1 MSGPGV
7 RRLSILLLYDCIY
20 PGSVGGVEHRNFELA
35 RALAARGHKVTLAG
49 FADAKDT
56 PAPGVEIL
64 PLGPRGRLYAASGKR
79 STGEALRFAAKVARM
94 DLAPYDLIETA
105 NIPYVHLFPLALRC
119 RRAKKPLVVTWYEYW
134 GTYWREYLGPIRWL
148 PYAAIERL
156 AVPLGTAAI
165 ADSRLAAD
173 RVQAH
178 RGGEVPVVPVGI
190 PIEAI
195 RKAAG
200 EPAAEPAQP
209 GAEPAPPLIYAG
221 RLLREKRV
229 DLLIEAVA
237 LLPQAPDPSTPL
249 LAILGTGP
257 ERDQLEEQARDLGLA
272 ERIRFL
278 GHLATNA
285 DVWRALGR
293 AKVAV
298 QPSSREGFGLF
309 PLEAMAAGLPVVYCE
324 SPESALPE
332 LVRSGLEGTC
342 TAPEPKAL
350 AVALARLLSDE
361 PERERLARGA
371 RERSEAYGW
380 EAIAGR
386 MENLFLE
393 LT

>member
-1 MSGPGV
+1 MNGPPG
-7 RRLSILLLYDCIY
+7 RSLSILLLYDCIY
-20 PGSVGGVEHRNFELA
+20 PGSVGGVEHRNYELA

-49 FADAKDT
+49 FADGRDA
-56 PAPGVEIL
+56 PAPGVKIL
-64 PLGPRGRLYAASGKR
+64 PLGPRGQLYGAEGKR
-79 STGEALRFAAKVARM
+79 STGQALRFAAKVARM
-94 DLAPYDLIETA
+94 DLSPYDLVETA

-119 RRAKKPLVVTWYEYW
+119 RLSRKPMVVTWYEYW
-134 GTYWREYLGPIRWL
+134 GPYWREYLGPIRWL

-156 AVPLGTAAI
+156 AVPLGKRAI

-173 RVQAH
+173 RVQAR

-195 RKAAG
+195 RA
-200 EPAAEPAQP
+200 AAELSAAP

-229 DLLIEAVA
+229 DLLLEAVA
-237 LLPQAPDPSTPL
+237 ILASASAEPSGSPRPL
-249 LAILGTGP
+249 LSILGSGP
-257 ERDQLEEQARDLGLA
+257 ERERLEEQAHALGIA
-272 ERIRFL
+272 QRVRFL
-278 GHLATNA
+278 GHLPTNV

-309 PLEAMAAGLPVVYCE
+309 PLEAMAVGLPVVYCE

-332 LVRSGLEGTC
+332 LVRPGLEGIC
-342 TAPEPKAL
+342 TAPEPQAL
-350 AVALARLLSDE
+350 AAALARLLEDE
-361 PERERLARGA
+361 PERERFARGA
-371 RERSEAYGW
+371 RERSGSYGW
-380 EAIAGR
+380 EAIAER
-386 MENLFLE
+386 LENLFLE

>member
-1 MSGPGV
+1 MSGSAG

-20 PGSVGGVEHRNFELA
+20 PGSVGGVEHRNYELA
-35 RALAARGHKVTLAG
+35 RALAARGHRVTLSG
-49 FADAKDT
+49 FAAEDDT

-64 PLGPRGRLYAASGKR
+64 PLGPRGRLYGAEGKR
-79 STGEALRFAAKVARM
+79 STSEALRFAAKVARL

-119 RRAKKPLVVTWYEYW
+119 RLAGKPLVVTWYEYW
-134 GTYWREYLGPIRWL
+134 GPYWREYLGPIRWL

-156 AVPLGTAAI
+156 AVPLGTRAI

-173 RVQAH
+173 RVQAR
-178 RGGEVPVVPVGI
+178 RGGKVPVVPVGI

-195 RKAAG
+195 REAANSAR
-200 EPAAEPAQP
+200 PAED
-209 GAEPAPPLIYAG
+209 PAPPLIYAG

-229 DLLIEAVA
+229 DLLLEAVA
-237 LLPQAPDPSTPL
+237 LLPSTADPSEPL
-249 LAILGTGP
+249 LAILGGGP
-257 ERDQLEEQARDLGLA
+257 ERERLEEQVGTLGIA
-272 ERIRFL
+272 ERVRFL
-278 GHLATNA
+278 GHLPTNA

-332 LVRSGLEGTC
+332 LVRPGLEGIC
-342 TAPEPKAL
+342 TAPEPQAL
-350 AVALARLLSDE
+350 AAALVRLLEDE
-361 PERERLARGA
+361 PERERLAQGA

-386 MENLFLE
+386 LENLFLE
-393 LT
+393 LA

>member
-1 MSGPGV
+1 MSGSGG
-7 RRLSILLLYDCIY
+7 RTLSILLLYDCIY
-20 PGSVGGVEHRNFELA
+20 PGSVGGVEHRNYELA
-35 RALAARGHKVTLAG
+35 RALASRGHKVTLAG
-49 FADAKDT
+49 FADGDDS
-56 PAPGVEIL
+56 PAPGVKIL
-64 PLGPRGRLYAASGKR
+64 PLGPRGRLYGAAGKR
-79 STGEALRFAAKVARM
+79 STGLALRFAAKVARL
-94 DLAPYDLIETA
+94 DLSPYDLVETA

-119 RRAKKPLVVTWYEYW
+119 RLARKPLVVTWYEYW
-134 GTYWREYLGPIRWL
+134 GPYWREYLGPIRWL

-156 AVPLGTAAI
+156 AVPLGKKAI

-178 RGGEVPVVPVGI
+178 RGDEVSVVPVGI
-190 PIEAI
+190 PTDAI
-195 RKAAG
+195 RQAAK
-200 EPAAEPAQP
+200 EPASEPDTA
-209 GAEPAPPLIYAG
+209 PAPPLIYAG

-229 DLLIEAVA
+229 DLLLDAVA
-237 LLPQAPDPSTPL
+237 LLAPEADTSKPL

-257 ERDQLEEQARDLGLA
+257 ERERLEEQARTLGIA
-272 ERIRFL
+272 ERVRFL
-278 GHLATNA
+278 GHLPTNA

-309 PLEAMAAGLPVVYCE
+309 PLEAMAVGLPVVYCE

-332 LVRSGLEGTC
+332 LVRPGLEGIC

-350 AVALARLLSDE
+350 AAALARLLGDE
-361 PERERLARGA
+361 PERERLAQGA
-371 RERSEAYGW
+371 RERSEAFGW

-386 MENLFLE
+386 LENLFLE

>member
-1 MSGPGV
+1 MISPGG

-20 PGSVGGVEHRNFELA
+20 PGSVGGVEHRNYELA
-35 RALAARGHKVTLAG
+35 RALAGRGHRVTLAG
-49 FADAKDT
+49 FADAKDI
-56 PAPGVEIL
+56 PAPGVEIV
-64 PLGPRGRLYAASGKR
+64 PLGARGRLYAASGKR

-94 DLAPYDLIETA
+94 DLSPYDLVETA

-119 RRAKKPLVVTWYEYW
+119 RLARKPLVVTWYEYW
-134 GTYWREYLGPIRWL
+134 GAYWREYLGPVRWL

-156 AVPLGTAAI
+156 AVPLGRKAI

-173 RVQAH
+173 RVQAR

-195 RKAAG
+195 RAAASRPAEST
-200 EPAAEPAQP
+200 EPATEPAS
-209 GAEPAPPLIYAG
+209 PLIYAG

-229 DLLIEAVA
+229 DLLLDAVA
-237 LLPQAPDPSTPL
+237 LLPPAPGPADPL
-249 LAILGTGP
+249 LTILGTGP
-257 ERDQLEEQARDLGLA
+257 ERERLEEQARALGIA
-272 ERIRFL
+272 DRIRFL
-278 GHLATNA
+278 GHLPTNA

-293 AKVAV
+293 AQVAV

-332 LVRSGLEGTC
+332 LVRPGLEGIC
-342 TAPEPKAL
+342 TAPVPSAL
-350 AVALARLLSDE
+350 AAALARLLADE
-361 PERERLARGA
+361 TERERLAQGA

-380 EAIAGR
+380 ESIAGR
-386 MENLFLE
+386 LENLFLE

>member
-1 MSGPGV
+1 MSGSAG
-7 RRLSILLLYDCIY
+7 RSLSILLLYDCIY
-20 PGSVGGVEHRNFELA
+20 PGSVGGVEHRNYELA

-49 FADAKDT
+49 FADGGDS
-56 PAPGVEIL
+56 PAPGVSFL
-64 PLGPRGRLYAASGKR
+64 PLGPRGRLYGAAGKR
-79 STGEALRFAAKVARM
+79 STGQALRFAAKVARM
-94 DLAPYDLIETA
+94 DLSPYDLVETA

-119 RRAKKPLVVTWYEYW
+119 RLAEKPLVVTWYEYW
-134 GTYWREYLGPIRWL
+134 GRYWREYLGPIRWL

-156 AVPLGTAAI
+156 AVPLGKKAI

-173 RVQAH
+173 RVQAR

-190 PIEAI
+190 PIDAI
-195 RKAAG
+195 RRAAD
-200 EPAAEPAQP
+200 EPAEP
-209 GAEPAPPLIYAG
+209 GTEPAPPLIYAG

-229 DLLIEAVA
+229 DLLLEAVA
-237 LLPQAPDPSTPL
+237 LLAPARSDPSAPPNPL

-257 ERDQLEEQARDLGLA
+257 ERERLEELARALGIA
-272 ERIRFL
+272 ERVRFL
-278 GHLATNA
+278 GHLPTNA

-332 LVRSGLEGTC
+332 LVRPGLEGIC
-342 TAPEPKAL
+342 TEPEPQAL
-350 AVALARLLSDE
+350 AAALARLLTDE

-380 EAIAGR
+380 EAIAER
-386 MENLFLE
+386 LENLFLE
-393 LT
+393 LA

>member
-1 MSGPGV
+1 MSGSGA
-7 RRLSILLLYDCIY
+7 RSLSILLLYDCIY

-49 FADAKDT
+49 FADGKDA

-64 PLGPRGRLYAASGKR
+64 PLGPRGRLYGAAGKR
-79 STGEALRFAAKVARM
+79 STGQALRFAAKVARM
-94 DLAPYDLIETA
+94 DLSPYDLVETA

-119 RRAKKPLVVTWYEYW
+119 RLSRKPLVVTWYEYW
-134 GTYWREYLGPIRWL
+134 GPYWREYLGPFRWL

-156 AVPLGTAAI
+156 AVPLGNKAI

-173 RVQAH
+173 RVQSR

-195 RKAAG
+195 RAAASESV
-200 EPAAEPAQP
+200 EP
-209 GAEPAPPLIYAG
+209 GTEPAPPLIYAG

-229 DLLIEAVA
+229 DLLLEAVEILVSA
-237 LLPQAPDPSTPL
+237 SDSSEPL

-257 ERDQLEEQARDLGLA
+257 ERERLEEQAQALGIA
-272 ERIRFL
+272 QSVRFL
-278 GHLATNA
+278 GHLPTNA
-285 DVWRALGR
+285 EVWRALGR

-332 LVRSGLEGTC
+332 LVRPGLEGIC
-342 TAPEPKAL
+342 TAPEPQAL
-350 AVALARLLSDE
+350 AAALARLLEDE
-361 PERERLARGA
+361 PERERLAGGA

-380 EAIAGR
+380 EAIAER
-386 MENLFLE
+386 LENLFLE

>member
-1 MSGPGV
+1 MSGPGD

-20 PGSVGGVEHRNFELA
+20 PGSVGGVEHRNYELA
-35 RALAARGHKVTLAG
+35 RALAARGHRVTLAG
-49 FADAKDT
+49 FADSRDA

-64 PLGPRGRLYAASGKR
+64 PLGPRGRLYVASGKR
-79 STGEALRFAAKVARM
+79 STGEALRFASKVARL
-94 DLAPYDLIETA
+94 DLSPYDLVETA

-134 GTYWREYLGPIRWL
+134 GPYWREYLGPVRWL

-156 AVPLGTAAI
+156 AVPLGARAI

-173 RVQAH
+173 RVQAR

-195 RKAAG
+195 RAAADA
-200 EPAAEPAQP
+200 PAGPDLAPD
-209 GAEPAPPLIYAG
+209 PPLVYAG
-221 RLLREKRV
+221 RLLREKRL
-229 DLLIEAVA
+229 DLLLEAVA
-237 LLPQAPDPSTPL
+237 LLAPELSGPL
-249 LAILGTGP
+249 LSILGTGP
-257 ERDQLEEQARDLGLA
+257 ERERLEERARALGIA
-272 ERIRFL
+272 ERVRFL
-278 GHLATNA
+278 GHLPTNA

-293 AKVAV
+293 SKVAV

-332 LVRSGLEGTC
+332 LVRPGLEGIA
-342 TAPEPKAL
+342 TAPEPRAL
-350 AVALARLLSDE
+350 SAALARLLADGV
-361 PERERLARGA
+361 ERGRLARGA

-380 EAIAGR
+380 DAIAGR
-386 MENLFLE
+386 IENLFRE
-393 LT
+393 LA

>member
-1 MSGPGV
+1 MSESG

-20 PGSVGGVEHRNFELA
+20 PGSVGGVEHRNYELA
-35 RALAARGHKVTLAG
+35 RALAARGHRVTLAG
-49 FADAKDT
+49 FADGKDT
-56 PAPGVEIL
+56 PAPGVETL

-79 STGEALRFAAKVARM
+79 STGQALRFAAKVARL
-94 DLAPYDLIETA
+94 DLSPYDLVETA
-105 NIPYVHLFPLALRC
+105 NIPYIHLFPLALRC
-119 RRAKKPLVVTWYEYW
+119 RLARKPLVVTWYEYW
-134 GTYWREYLGPIRWL
+134 GPYWREYLGPIRWL

-156 AVPLGTAAI
+156 AVPLGKKAI

-173 RVQAH
+173 RVQAR

-190 PIEAI
+190 PIAAI
-195 RKAAG
+195 RAAAE
-200 EPAAEPAQP
+200 EPAEP

-229 DLLIEAVA
+229 DLLLEAVA
-237 LLPQAPDPSTPL
+237 LLAEALPEHRGAW
-249 LAILGTGP
+249 LAILGSGP
-257 ERDQLEEQARDLGLA
+257 ERERLEDLARSLGLA
-272 ERIRFL
+272 DSVVFL
-278 GHLATNA
+278 GHLPTNA
-285 DVWRALGR
+285 DVWRSLGR

-332 LVRSGLEGTC
+332 LVRHGLEGVC
-342 TAPEPKAL
+342 TPPVPQSL
-350 AVALARLLSDE
+350 AAAIAWLLGDAAAH
-361 PERERLARGA
+361 ERLAQSA

-386 MENLFLE
+386 LENLFLE
-393 LT
+393 LA